1 MTGLIQDTPGP
12 PRWYCNWQVVKHR
25 LWFAPALLR
34 PLWACRTLG
43 NKTLLGLSFSLWKIG
58 KWIHFGPK
66 SREITLPTKVHMV
79 ISSSCVQMW
88 KLDHKEGWELKNWCF
103 WTVVLEKTWN
113 SWCWNSWKLLGQKGD
128 QTSPILKKINPEYP
142 VEGLMLRLKLQYF
155 GHLMEGQSSWL
166 IGKDP
171 DVGKDWGQEEKGMTE
186 DEMVGWHHWLNGH
199 EFEHAPGHSERQGS
213 LVCCRPWGGKESDT
227 TERLN
232 NITLLP

>member
-79 ISSSCVQMW
+79 ISSSCVQIW

-128 QTSPILKKINPEYP
+128 QNQSVLKEINPEYSL
-142 VEGLMLRLKLQYF
+142 EGLMLKLKLQYF
-155 GHLMEGQSSWL
+155 GHLMWRAVSLGKTLMLGKIEARRRRGQQRMSWL
-166 IGKDP
+166 DGITNPVDKL
-171 DVGKDWGQEEKGMTE
+171 QEIVTHRE
-186 DEMVGWHHWLNGH
+186 
-199 EFEHAPGHSERQGS
+199 A
-213 LVCCRPWGGKESDT
+213 
-227 TERLN
+227 
-232 NITLLP
+232 